1 MNISRLVACPSLC
14 IHRRLAPDTIPGGG
28 AGEPAARAE
37 MPSPGLAAWLAPS
50 DAQSLAEYVRGICVQ
65 AIIPHVE
72 ARMRALNAQVRQ
84 RGRVGWVL
92 IGKANGRA
100 RT

>member
-72 ARMRALNAQVRQ
+72 ARMRALNAQVRE
-84 RGRVGWVL
+84 G
-92 IGKANGRA
+92 
-100 RT
+100 